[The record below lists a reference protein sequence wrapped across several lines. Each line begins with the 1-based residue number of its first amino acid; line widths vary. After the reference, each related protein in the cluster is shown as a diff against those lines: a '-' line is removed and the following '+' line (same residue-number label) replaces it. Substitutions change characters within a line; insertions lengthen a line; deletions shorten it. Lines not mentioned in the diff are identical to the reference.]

1 LSAEA
6 GSVIGESLPFRDSNA
21 VAGIKDLVS
30 AVLDRLNSGDT
41 EPSGGI
47 PGIAPLLPVLGV
59 EGTVLDAEELCALGI
74 FVERGE
80 ALARWLRG
88 GGGGS
93 ENRNALREIA
103 DGMPDCRAVPKAV
116 FRVLDKDGKLRD
128 LPEFREI
135 KRRIQALTAEL
146 EKTVARYTGNEES
159 RRMLQ
164 SALPSQR
171 DGRTVLAV
179 KANFRGRVK
188 GIVHEVSA
196 TGQTLFV
203 EPEDVVEKNNSIII
217 EQRRLDAEIRRV
229 LRETTAAVAACRED
243 LTLFHERVLY
253 LETIRARARYS
264 RDNRGYFA
272 KDTGELALVK
282 ARHPL
287 LGSRAVPVDFAM
299 TGAVGAADAG
309 ETGGTG
315 NGLPGNAGRVAGGGA
330 RTVIITGPNTGGKT
344 VALKTIGLFALMNQ
358 FGLALPAEEGTALPV
373 FDGIYADIGDEQS
386 LAQSLSTFSAHI
398 ANIASI
404 TSRATSQSLVLL
416 DELGSGTDPQEG
428 GAIAM
433 AVLDHLAEKGAR
445 TIVTT
450 HHGALKNYGYTR
462 SGVENASVEFDG
474 ATLSPTYRI
483 VMGIPGES
491 RAVDIA
497 SRNGLDAGIVDRARS
512 YLEDQRSDVSVLIAE
527 LKRKRRDL
535 DAAQREAAE
544 TRKRLREER
553 RGADLRELR
562 LRQRELELK
571 QGGMGKFR
579 LLLRESRQKL
589 ENLVREVRE
598 GELSREKTLKVK
610 EFLRELEDAVRAEDA
625 GLAAEEKLFREERM
639 RLEAEKDADAGAKAA
654 GKDSPEG
661 GVPVSGGSA
670 APIVPGAAVLVGERR
685 RGGKVIRAEKGG
697 WLVETGSVRMIV
709 DEGELAPAPPPAEE
723 AGPLIETAE
732 LSGSARACF
741 ELNLRGMRLP
751 EALET
756 LQRQIDAAVLSGLGE
771 FSVIHGKGDGVLQKG
786 VHEYL
791 AKQGQVADYYFSR
804 PELGGFGRT
813 EVILRR

>member
-1 LSAEA
+1 
-6 GSVIGESLPFRDSNA
+6 
-21 VAGIKDLVS
+21 
-30 AVLDRLNSGDT
+30 
-41 EPSGGI
+41 
-47 PGIAPLLPVLGV
+47 
-59 EGTVLDAEELCALGI
+59 
-74 FVERGE
+74 
-80 ALARWLRG
+80 
-88 GGGGS
+88 
-93 ENRNALREIA
+93 
-103 DGMPDCRAVPKAV
+103 
-116 FRVLDKDGKLRD
+116 
-128 LPEFREI
+128 
-135 KRRIQALTAEL
+135 
-146 EKTVARYTGNEES
+146 
-159 RRMLQ
+159 
-164 SALPSQR
+164 
-171 DGRTVLAV
+171 
-179 KANFRGRVK
+179 
-188 GIVHEVSA
+188 
-196 TGQTLFV
+196 
-203 EPEDVVEKNNSIII
+203 VVEKNNGIII

-229 LRETTAAVAACRED
+229 LRETTSAVASSREN
-243 LTLFHERVLY
+243 LALFHERVIY
-253 LETIRARARYS
+253 METIRARARYS
-264 RDNRGYFA
+264 RDNRGHFA
-272 KDTGELALVK
+272 KDAGEPVLVK

-287 LGSRAVPVDFAM
+287 LGSRAVPIDFAM
-299 TGAVGAADAG
+299 TGAAGAD

-315 NGLPGNAGRVAGGGA
+315 NGLPGNAGRVAGGGI

-358 FGLALPAEEGTALPV
+358 FGLALPADEGTVLPV

-450 HHGALKNYGYTR
+450 HHGALKNYGYTCF
-462 SGVENASVEFDG
+462 GVENASVEFDG
-474 ATLSPTYRI
+474 ETLSPTYRI

-512 YLEDQRSDVSVLIAE
+512 YLEDQRSDVSALIAE
-527 LKRKRRDL
+527 LKRKRRGL
-535 DAAQREAAE
+535 DAARREAEE
-544 TRKRLREER
+544 TEWRLRVER

-562 LRQRELELK
+562 LRQKELELK

-589 ENLVREVRE
+589 ENLVREVKE

-610 EFLRELEDAVRAEDA
+610 EFLRELEDAARAEDA
-625 GLAAEEKLFREERM
+625 GLDAEEKLFREERM
-639 RLEAEKDADAGAKAA
+639 RLEAGKDTDAGARTA
-654 GKDSPEG
+654 GKDPSANN
-661 GVPVSGGSA
+661 GSA
-670 APIVPGAAVLVGERR
+670 APIVPGAAVLVGERKR
-685 RGGKVIRAEKGG
+685 RGKVVRAEKGG
-697 WLVETGSVRMIV
+697 WLVETGSLRITVE
-709 DEGELAPAPPPAEE
+709 EGDLAPAPPAEE
-723 AGPLIETAE
+723 EKRPLIETAE

-756 LQRQIDAAVLSGLGE
+756 LQRQIDAAVLSGLGQ

-813 EVILRR
+813 EVILRC